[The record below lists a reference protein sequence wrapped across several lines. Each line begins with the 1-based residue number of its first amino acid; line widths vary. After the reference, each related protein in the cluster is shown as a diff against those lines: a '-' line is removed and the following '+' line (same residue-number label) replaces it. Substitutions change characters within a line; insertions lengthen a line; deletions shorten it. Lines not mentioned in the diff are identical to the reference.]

1 MEAWV
6 DQACHLLNLLS
17 KELQN
22 DFDTFAES
30 FIPVSFPSFHLDTK
44 LLLLC
49 HPMFWLVIMFLC
61 WRHIGLVFIIAQ
73 YKRNCRWRWLS
84 FLDCILLLPG
94 LVAWQML
101 FKLVVITVLVIAE
114 SADTCIK
121 TVGFSGL
128 SQNFTAKIVH
138 IFSSSLDNIKAIDTA
153 FIVTTTNSLQLRLA
167 DTQKLQSHPCSSS
180 NN

>member
-1 MEAWV
+1 VEAWV

-61 WRHIGLVFIIAQ
+61 WRHIGLVFI
-73 YKRNCRWRWLS
+73 
-84 FLDCILLLPG
+84 
-94 LVAWQML
+94 
-101 FKLVVITVLVIAE
+101 KLVVITVLVIAE

-121 TVGFSGL
+121 TVGFSHL

-138 IFSSSLDNIKAIDTA
+138 IFS
-153 FIVTTTNSLQLRLA
+153 F
-167 DTQKLQSHPCSSS
+167 
-180 NN
+180 

>member
-1 MEAWV
+1 MCSIDLYDAGATEYACFPLLLKQLV
-6 DQACHLLNLLS
+6 GPLNLQLADRRSSIVKQACHLLNLLS

-30 FIPVSFPSFHLDTK
+30 FIP
-44 LLLLC
+44 
-49 HPMFWLVIMFLC
+49 
-61 WRHIGLVFIIAQ
+61 
-73 YKRNCRWRWLS
+73 
-84 FLDCILLLPG
+84 
-94 LVAWQML
+94 ML